1 MTSILTRLFIKNPDD
16 IKDNATREQYGS
28 LSGVVGIICNLLLCV
43 FKITVGALT
52 HSISIV
58 ADGFNNLSDMGSSV
72 ITILGFKLA
81 NKPADK
87 DHPFGHGRI
96 EYMSAFIVAILILLV
111 GFELMKTS
119 VGALIDGTPMPTYSL
134 VSIIV
139 LAVSVVFKLWL
150 FFFNRKLGKKI
161 EAETLLATAQ
171 DSLNDSIATAVI
183 LLSVAVSKLV
193 PISFNLD
200 AVMGIAVA
208 LFILFAGISAAKET
222 LNRILGEPP
231 TADLITDI
239 EKAILSRDD
248 FVGIHDLMVHNYGPG
263 RLFASVHVEV
273 PQDIDIIH
281 CHEQIDLCE
290 KEIYENLGVALVIH
304 MDPMDVN
311 NEEVNC
317 VRQQLSDG
325 IKVINADLTLH
336 DFRMTPM
343 ADTQTNL
350 VFDVVVPQNFTLSE
364 KELKEKVS
372 QIAKLINPTFCCV
385 ITVERDFT
393 GRQI

>member
-1 MTSILTRLFIKNPDD
+1 MTHILTRLFVKNPDD
-16 IKDNATREQYGS
+16 VKNNATREQYGS
-28 LSGVVGIICNLLLCV
+28 LSGAVGIICNLLLCV

-119 VGALIDGTPMPTYSL
+119 CGALINGTPMPTYSL

-150 FFFNRKLGKKI
+150 FIFNRKLGKKI
-161 EAETLLATAQ
+161 ESETLLATAQ

-183 LLSVAVSKLV
+183 LISVAVSKLV
-193 PISFNLD
+193 TVPFNLD
-200 AVMGIAVA
+200 AVMGVAVA
-208 LFILFAGISAAKET
+208 LFIIWAGINAAKET

-231 TADLITDI
+231 SAELITDI
-239 EKAILSRDD
+239 ENAILSRKD

-273 PQDIDIIH
+273 PQDIDIVH

-290 KEIYENLGVALVIH
+290 KEIYDNLGVSLVIH

-311 NEEVNC
+311 NDEINFI
-317 VRQQLSDG
+317 RQKLSDG
-325 IKVINADLTLH
+325 IKVIDNNLTIH

-350 VFDVVVPQNFTLSE
+350 VFDVVVPQNFKVTE
-364 KELKEKVS
+364 KELKEKIT
-372 QIAKLINPTFCCV
+372 QIARLINPTFCCV

-393 GRQI
+393 GR

>member
-1 MTSILTRLFIKNPDD
+1 MTSLLTRLFIKNPEN

-28 LSGVVGIICNLLLCV
+28 LSGVVGIICNLILCI
-43 FKITVGALT
+43 FKIAVGALT
-52 HSISIV
+52 HSISII

-134 VSIIV
+134 VSIII

-150 FFFNRKLGKKI
+150 FLFNRKIGKKI
-161 EAETLLATAQ
+161 ESETLLATAQ
-171 DSLNDSIATAVI
+171 DSLNDSVATAVI

-193 PISFNLD
+193 PIPFNLD
-200 AVMGIAVA
+200 AVMGVAVA
-208 LFILFAGISAAKET
+208 LFILFAGFNAAKET

-239 EKAILSRDD
+239 EKAILSHDD
-248 FVGIHDLMVHNYGPG
+248 FVGIHDLIVHNYGPG

-273 PQDIDIIH
+273 PQDINIVE

-290 KEIYENLGVALVIH
+290 KKIYETLGVALVIH

-311 NEEVNC
+311 NEQVLF

-325 IKVINADLTLH
+325 IKVINDELTLH

-343 ADTQTNL
+343 AETQTNL
-350 VFDVVVPQNFTLSE
+350 VFDVVIPQNFNLSE

-393 GRQI
+393 GR

>member
-1 MTSILTRLFIKNPDD
+1 MTALLTKLFIKNPDD
-16 IKDNATREQYGS
+16 IKNNATRAQYGS
-28 LSGVVGIICNLLLCV
+28 LSGVVGILCNLLLCA
-43 FKITVGALT
+43 FKIAVGSLT

-58 ADGFNNLSDMGSSV
+58 ADGLNNLSDMGSSV

-119 VGALIDGTPMPTYSL
+119 VTAITNGTPMPTYSIA
-134 VSIIV
+134 SIIV
-139 LAVSVVFKLWL
+139 LAVSVIFKFWL
-150 FFFNRKLGKKI
+150 FLFNRKIGKKI
-161 EAETLLATAQ
+161 DSETLLATAQ
-171 DSLNDSIATAVI
+171 DSLNDSVATAVI
-183 LLSVAVSKLV
+183 LLSVGVSKLV
-193 PISFNLD
+193 AVPFNLD

-208 LFILFAGISAAKET
+208 LFILWAGINAAKET
-222 LNRILGEPP
+222 LNRLLGEPP
-231 TADLITDI
+231 SPELITDI
-239 EKAILSRDD
+239 ETAILSHDE
-248 FVGIHDLMVHNYGPG
+248 FVGIHDLMIHNYGPG

-273 PQDIDIIH
+273 PQDIDIVH

-290 KEIYENLGVALVIH
+290 KEIFDNLGVMLVIH

-311 NEEVNC
+311 NEEVAFI
-317 VRQQLSDG
+317 RQQLSDG
-325 IKVINADLTLH
+325 IKVINAELTLH

-350 VFDVVVPQNFTLSE
+350 VFDVVIPQNFNLSE
-364 KELKEKVS
+364 KELKEKIS

-393 GRQI
+393 GR

>member
-1 MTSILTRLFIKNPDD
+1 MTSLLTRLFIKNPENV
-16 IKDNATREQYGS
+16 KDNATREQYGS
-28 LSGVVGIICNLLLCV
+28 LSGVVGIICNLILCI
-43 FKITVGALT
+43 FKIAVGALT
-52 HSISIV
+52 HSISII

-134 VSIIV
+134 VSIII

-150 FFFNRKLGKKI
+150 FLFNRKIGKKI
-161 EAETLLATAQ
+161 ESETLLATAQ
-171 DSLNDSIATAVI
+171 DSLNDSVATAVI
-183 LLSVAVSKLV
+183 LLSVTVSKLV
-193 PISFNLD
+193 PIPFNLD
-200 AVMGIAVA
+200 AVMGVAVA
-208 LFILFAGISAAKET
+208 LFILFAGFNAGKET

-239 EKAILSRDD
+239 EKAILSHDD
-248 FVGIHDLMVHNYGPG
+248 FVGIHDLIVHNYGPG

-273 PQDIDIIH
+273 PQDINIVE

-290 KEIYENLGVALVIH
+290 KEIYETLGVALVIH

-311 NEEVNC
+311 NEQVAF
-317 VRQQLSDG
+317 VRQQMSDG
-325 IKVINADLTLH
+325 IKVINDELTLH

-343 ADTQTNL
+343 AETQTNL
-350 VFDVVVPQNFTLSE
+350 VFDVVIPQNFNLSE

-385 ITVERDFT
+385 ITIERDFT
-393 GRQI
+393 GR

>member
-1 MTSILTRLFIKNPDD
+1 MTQLLTRLFIKNPDD
-16 IKDNATREQYGS
+16 VKDNATREQYGS
-28 LSGVVGIICNLLLCV
+28 LSGIVGIICNLLLCA

-72 ITILGFKLA
+72 ITILGFKLS

-134 VSIIV
+134 ASIIV

-150 FFFNRKLGKKI
+150 FFFNRNLGKKI
-161 EAETLLATAQ
+161 ESETLLATAQ

-183 LLSVAVSKLV
+183 LLSVTVSKLV
-193 PISFNLD
+193 KVPFNLD

-208 LFILFAGISAAKET
+208 LFILFAGINAAKET

-231 TADLITDI
+231 SADLITDI

-273 PQDIDIIH
+273 PQDINIVH

-290 KEIYENLGVALVIH
+290 KEIYETLGVALVIH

-311 NEEVNC
+311 NEEVNHI
-317 VRQQLSDG
+317 RHQLSDG
-325 IKVINADLTLH
+325 IKVINDELTLH

-372 QIAKLINPTFCCV
+372 QIAKLINPTFRCV

-393 GRQI
+393 GR

>member
-1 MTSILTRLFIKNPDD
+1 MTRLLTRLFIKNPDD
-16 IKDNATREQYGS
+16 VKNNATREAYGS
-28 LSGVVGIICNLLLCV
+28 LSGVVGIICNLLLCA
-43 FKITVGALT
+43 FKITVGLLT
-52 HSISIV
+52 SSISIV

-96 EYMSAFIVAILILLV
+96 EYMSAFIVAILIMLV

-119 VGALIDGTPMPTYSL
+119 VTALADGTAMPVYSTA
-134 VSIIV
+134 SIIV
-139 LAVSVVFKLWL
+139 LAVSVIFKLWL
-150 FFFNRKLGKKI
+150 YIFNRKIGKKI
-161 EAETLLATAQ
+161 ESETLLATAQ

-183 LLSVAVSKLV
+183 LLSVAVSKVVAL
-193 PISFNLD
+193 PFNLD
-200 AVMGIAVA
+200 AVMGIAVS
-208 LFILFAGISAAKET
+208 LFILFAGINAAKET

-231 TADLITDI
+231 SPELISDI
-239 EKAILSRDD
+239 EAAILSRKD
-248 FVGIHDLMVHNYGPG
+248 FVGIHDLIIHNYGPG

-273 PQDIDIIH
+273 PQDIDIVH

-290 KEIYENLGVALVIH
+290 KEIYDNLGVSLVIH
-304 MDPMDVN
+304 MDPMDIN
-311 NEEVNC
+311 NEQVTF
-317 VRQQLSDG
+317 VRTQLSDG
-325 IKVINADLTLH
+325 IKVIDENLTLH

-350 VFDVVVPQNFTLSE
+350 VFDVVVPQELKISE
-364 KELKEKVS
+364 KELNDKIS

-385 ITVERDFT
+385 ITFDRDFT
-393 GRQI
+393 GR

>member
-1 MTSILTRLFIKNPDD
+1 MTSLLTRLFIKNPDD
-16 IKDNATREQYGS
+16 IKDNTTREQYGS
-28 LSGVVGIICNLLLCV
+28 LSGIVGIICNLLLCI

-58 ADGFNNLSDMGSSV
+58 ADGFNNLTDMGSSV

-119 VGALIDGTPMPTYSL
+119 CNALIDGAPMPTYSL
-134 VSIIV
+134 VSIII

-161 EAETLLATAQ
+161 ESETLLATAQ
-171 DSLNDSIATAVI
+171 DSLNDSVATAVI
-183 LLSVAVSKLV
+183 LLSVTVSKLV
-193 PISFNLD
+193 PVSFNLD

-208 LFILFAGISAAKET
+208 LFILFAGINAAKET

-231 TADLITDI
+231 SPELITDI
-239 EKAILSRDD
+239 EKAILSRDN
-248 FVGIHDLMVHNYGPG
+248 FVGIHDLIVHNYGPG

-273 PQDIDIIH
+273 PQDINIVH

-290 KEIYENLGVALVIH
+290 KEIYETLGVALVIH

-311 NEEVNC
+311 NEEVNHI
-317 VRQQLSDG
+317 RQQLSDG
-325 IKVINADLTLH
+325 IKVINDELTLH

-350 VFDVVVPQNFTLSE
+350 VFDVVIPQNFTLSE

-372 QIAKLINPTFCCV
+372 KIAKLINPTFCCV
-385 ITVERDFT
+385 ITIERDFT
-393 GRQI
+393 GR

>member
-1 MTSILTRLFIKNPDD
+1 MTSLLTRLFIKNPENV
-16 IKDNATREQYGS
+16 KDNATREQYGS
-28 LSGVVGIICNLLLCV
+28 LSGVVGIICNLILCI
-43 FKITVGALT
+43 FKIAVGALT
-52 HSISIV
+52 HSISII

-134 VSIIV
+134 VSIII

-150 FFFNRKLGKKI
+150 FLFNRKIGKKI
-161 EAETLLATAQ
+161 ESETLLATAQ

-193 PISFNLD
+193 PIPFNLD
-200 AVMGIAVA
+200 AVMGVAVA
-208 LFILFAGISAAKET
+208 LFILFAGFNAGKET

-239 EKAILSRDD
+239 EKAILSHDD
-248 FVGIHDLMVHNYGPG
+248 FVGIHDLIVHNYGPG

-273 PQDIDIIH
+273 PQDINIVE

-290 KEIYENLGVALVIH
+290 KEIYETLGVALVIH

-311 NEEVNC
+311 NEQVAF
-317 VRQQLSDG
+317 VRQQMSDG
-325 IKVINADLTLH
+325 IKVINDELTLH

-343 ADTQTNL
+343 AETQTNL
-350 VFDVVVPQNFTLSE
+350 VFDVVIPQNFNLSE

-385 ITVERDFT
+385 ITIERDFT
-393 GRQI
+393 GR

>member
-1 MTSILTRLFIKNPDD
+1 MTAFLTKLFIKNPDD
-16 IKDNATREQYGS
+16 IKNNTTRAQYGS
-28 LSGVVGIICNLLLCV
+28 LSGVVGILCNLFLCA
-43 FKITVGALT
+43 FKIAIGSLT

-58 ADGFNNLSDMGSSV
+58 ADGLNNLSDMGSSV

-119 VGALIDGTPMPTYSL
+119 VTAITNGTPMPTYSIA
-134 VSIIV
+134 SIIV
-139 LAVSVVFKLWL
+139 LAVSVLFKLWL
-150 FFFNRKLGKKI
+150 FIFNRKIGKKI
-161 EAETLLATAQ
+161 DSETLLATAQ
-171 DSLNDSIATAVI
+171 DSLNDSVATAVI
-183 LLSVAVSKLV
+183 LLSVGVSKLV
-193 PISFNLD
+193 SLPFNLD

-208 LFILFAGISAAKET
+208 LFILWAGINAAKET
-222 LNRILGEPP
+222 LNRLLGEPP
-231 TADLITDI
+231 SPELITNI
-239 EKAILSRDD
+239 ETAILSHDE
-248 FVGIHDLMVHNYGPG
+248 FVGIHDLMIHNYGPG

-273 PQDIDIIH
+273 PQDIDIVH

-290 KEIYENLGVALVIH
+290 KEIFDNLGVMLVIH

-311 NEEVNC
+311 NEEVNFT
-317 VRQQLSDG
+317 RQQLSDG
-325 IKVINADLTLH
+325 IKVINDELTLH

-350 VFDVVVPQNFTLSE
+350 VFDVVIPQNFNLSE
-364 KELKEKVS
+364 KELKEKIS
-372 QIAKLINPTFCCV
+372 QIAKLINPTFSCV

-393 GRQI
+393 GR